1 MSDEFK
7 NINDTGTE
15 PDNRTEKPL
24 ENQNEESY
32 TKGES
37 FVMRNSQESETDS
50 QQQNMQEP
58 QEAPSEENPY
68 YARTYRKVSEPRTE
82 NRSTEETADNTAR
95 EPAGEKKNSYSSYQF
110 ATPVPPEK
118 KAKNCGIICRHID
131 MPKQTRKQLIIS
143 NPI

>member
-7 NINDTGTE
+7 NINGTGTE
-15 PDNRTEKPL
+15 PDNRTEKPV

-58 QEAPSEENPY
+58 QDCLLYTSPS
-68 YARTYRKVSEPRTE
+68 PRDC
-82 NRSTEETADNTAR
+82 S
-95 EPAGEKKNSYSSYQF
+95 
-110 ATPVPPEK
+110 
-118 KAKNCGIICRHID
+118 
-131 MPKQTRKQLIIS
+131 
-143 NPI
+143 

>member
-32 TKGES
+32 TKGEY

-50 QQQNMQEP
+50 QQQITLPGNQQEK
-58 QEAPSEENPY
+58 
-68 YARTYRKVSEPRTE
+68 RKTVILLISLLPLSRQ
-82 NRSTEETADNTAR
+82 
-95 EPAGEKKNSYSSYQF
+95 K
-110 ATPVPPEK
+110 
-118 KAKNCGIICRHID
+118 
-131 MPKQTRKQLIIS
+131 RKQKRKRILQELPES
-143 NPI
+143 LDSQQPVQQCSDW